1 MKSLLIVLLL
11 IAAKLFAQEF
21 TVEKVGGD
29 VQALIGSNEKWTE
42 LKAGQKLL
50 GTDLISTGEKS
61 FLQVSDRNNHFVLQE
76 NSALRLSSYK
86 KMTLNELLLA
96 LATEEIR
103 NIPKSNNNP
112 STRNTAVY
120 GKDAASVKP
129 LPASIRDLGFKK
141 LNGAKQL
148 AQNGF
153 KESAIVVAKETFRK
167 YPETKTKV
175 KDHLYFVDLLIQ
187 LKLYR
192 EAESELI
199 QIKEQTLNDIEKV
212 SVDARSQKIK
222 SELINKQ

>member
-1 MKSLLIVLLL
+1 
-11 IAAKLFAQEF
+11 
-21 TVEKVGGD
+21 
-29 VQALIGSNEKWTE
+29 
-42 LKAGQKLL
+42 
-50 GTDLISTGEKS
+50 
-61 FLQVSDRNNHFVLQE
+61 
-76 NSALRLSSYK
+76 
-86 KMTLNELLLA
+86 MTLNELLLA

-103 NIPKSNNNP
+103 NIPKFNNNQ

-120 GKDAASVKP
+120 GKDAALVKP
-129 LPASIRDLGFKK
+129 LPVLIRDLGFKK

>member
-1 MKSLLIVLLL
+1 MKSFLIILLL
-11 IAAKLFAQEF
+11 ITAKLFAQEF
-21 TVEKVGGD
+21 TVEKVSGD
-29 VQALIGSNEKWTE
+29 VQALIGTNEKWIE
-42 LKAGQKLL
+42 VKAKQKLQ

-103 NIPKSNNNP
+103 NIPKSNNNQ

-120 GKDAASVKP
+120 GKDAASVKSF
-129 LPASIRDLGFKK
+129 PASISGLGFKK
-141 LNGAKQL
+141 LNGAKLL

-167 YPETKTKV
+167 YPETKTRV

-187 LKLYR
+187 LELYK

-199 QIKEQTLNDIEKV
+199 QIKEQTLNDIEKGA
-212 SVDARSQKIK
+212 VDARSQKIK
-222 SELINKQ
+222 LELINKQ

>member
-129 LPASIRDLGFKK
+129 LAGF
-141 LNGAKQL
+141 N
-148 AQNGF
+148 
-153 KESAIVVAKETFRK
+153 S
-167 YPETKTKV
+167 
-175 KDHLYFVDLLIQ
+175 
-187 LKLYR
+187 
-192 EAESELI
+192 
-199 QIKEQTLNDIEKV
+199 
-212 SVDARSQKIK
+212 RSWF
-222 SELINKQ
+222 